1 MEKDF
6 RFLMYNSEDEDISVN
21 AVVKGESVWLTQKGM
36 AELFGCSADNISLH
50 LKNIFTEGELSE
62 IATTEGISVVQQEG
76 SRKVTH
82 SAEYNSTDLTIDR
95 CCFSLFFCLF

>member
-1 MEKDF
+1 MLNIGKSSKLVLRIISVHDTIQKQMFMVFHKRGIYMEKDF

-62 IATTEGISVVQQEG
+62 IATT
-76 SRKVTH
+76 
-82 SAEYNSTDLTIDR
+82 
-95 CCFSLFFCLF
+95 